1 MSKKEAFC
9 SGEAPFSFVY
19 GREKKKKARKT
30 DRKRVL
36 PCPHGELFKVHGS
49 KFKRDPSGNPGQ
61 ASMMCIPHRVFFFR
75 IGKDALNGLL
85 THGIQVFTQLG
96 FTQLLRQIHGLLPD
110 MPLHHLLPFGT
121 GSALLPAG
129 TVPADLRGTAVN
141 PFAVFAG
148 GGVPEHL
155 PLWAV
160 KTVVCF
166 LIGKIPGHIS
176 LSSYTVRTGVRK
188 NRNSVVL

>member
-1 MSKKEAFC
+1 M
-9 SGEAPFSFVY
+9 
-19 GREKKKKARKT
+19 
-30 DRKRVL
+30 L

-49 KFKRDPSGNPGQ
+49 KLKRDPSGNPGQ
-61 ASMMCIPHRVFFFR
+61 ASMMCITHRVFFFR

-110 MPLHHLLPFGT
+110 VTIHHLLPFGT

-188 NRNSVVL
+188 NLNSVVL